1 MLQIVKASVPGAALT
16 EARLRDERL
25 FPHGMDKSVP
35 AQRPLRGKAELKAAL
50 RRVQNVLPHGAVDK
64 LRRGED
70 EDAAAAPQ
78 RWLQTQYAFPVRVP
92 VYVRAAE
99 RLLCRDGDLA
109 CGTFLGPSDPEQEPY
124 IRLAVGDYLP
134 LLAAWGQDSALASI
148 LRSLAHE
155 LTHYFQWV
163 RDPVGYQTADES
175 RLERQADR
183 CARETLYDYADVYA
197 HP

>member
-1 MLQIVKASVPGAALT
+1 MRRSWSCPPGQGAAMPGRRGGI
-16 EARLRDERL
+16 RLRFDPGVDPEVR
-25 FPHGMDKSVP
+25 
-35 AQRPLRGKAELKAAL
+35 RAL
-50 RRVQNVLPHGAVDK
+50 MQFV
-64 LRRGED
+64 
-70 EDAAAAPQ
+70 

-124 IRLAVGDYLP
+124 IRLAVGDYLQ

-155 LTHYFQWV
+155 LTHADALFSMGARSRGV
-163 RDPVGYQTADES
+163 SDCGRVQTGAAGGS
-175 RLERQADR
+175 LR
-183 CARETLYDYADVYA
+183 
-197 HP
+197 P

>member
-1 MLQIVKASVPGAALT
+1 MRRSWSCPPGQGAAMPGRRGGI
-16 EARLRDERL
+16 RLRFDPGVDPEVR
-25 FPHGMDKSVP
+25 
-35 AQRPLRGKAELKAAL
+35 RAL
-50 RRVQNVLPHGAVDK
+50 MQFV
-64 LRRGED
+64 
-70 EDAAAAPQ
+70 

-124 IRLAVGDYLP
+124 IRLAVGDYP
-134 LLAAWGQDSALASI
+134 QMLAAWGQDSALASI

-163 RDPVGYQTADES
+163 RDPVGHQTADES

>member
-1 MLQIVKASVPGAALT
+1 MRRSWSCPPGQGAAM
-16 EARLRDERL
+16 
-25 FPHGMDKSVP
+25 PG
-35 AQRPLRGKAELKAAL
+35 
-50 RRVQNVLPHGAVDK
+50 
-64 LRRGED
+64 RRGSIWLRFDPGVDPEVRR
-70 EDAAAAPQ
+70 ALMQ
-78 RWLQTQYAFPVRVP
+78 FVRWLQTQYAFPVRVP
-92 VYVRAAE
+92 VYMWAAE

-124 IRLAVGDYLP
+124 IRLAVGDYP
-134 LLAAWGQDSALASI
+134 QMLAAWGQDSALASI

-163 RDPVGYQTADES
+163 RDPVGYQIADES

>member
-1 MLQIVKASVPGAALT
+1 MQFV
-16 EARLRDERL
+16 
-25 FPHGMDKSVP
+25 
-35 AQRPLRGKAELKAAL
+35 
-50 RRVQNVLPHGAVDK
+50 
-64 LRRGED
+64 
-70 EDAAAAPQ
+70 
-78 RWLQTQYAFPVRVP
+78 RWLQTQYAFTVRVP

-109 CGTFLGPSDPEQEPY
+109 CGTFLGPSDPKQEPY
-124 IRLAVGDYLP
+124 IRLAVGDYP
-134 LLAAWGQDSALASI
+134 QMLAAWGQDSALASI

>member
-1 MLQIVKASVPGAALT
+1 MRRSWSCPPGQGAAMPGRRGGI
-16 EARLRDERL
+16 RLRFDPGVDPEVR
-25 FPHGMDKSVP
+25 
-35 AQRPLRGKAELKAAL
+35 RAL
-50 RRVQNVLPHGAVDK
+50 MQFV
-64 LRRGED
+64 
-70 EDAAAAPQ
+70 

-124 IRLAVGDYLP
+124 IRLAVGDYP
-134 LLAAWGQDSALASI
+134 QLLAAWGQDSALASI

-175 RLERQADR
+175 RLERHPAAAQAGGPMPEDR
-183 CARETLYDYADVYA
+183 CSRPAGTG
-197 HP
+197 

>member
-1 MLQIVKASVPGAALT
+1 MRRSWSCPPGQGAAMPGRRGGI
-16 EARLRDERL
+16 RLRFDPGVDPEVR
-25 FPHGMDKSVP
+25 
-35 AQRPLRGKAELKAAL
+35 RAL
-50 RRVQNVLPHGAVDK
+50 MQFV
-64 LRRGED
+64 
-70 EDAAAAPQ
+70 

-124 IRLAVGDYLP
+124 IRLAVGDYLQ

-163 RDPVGYQTADES
+163 RDPVGI
-175 RLERQADR
+175 RLRTSPDWSGRRIAAP
-183 CARETLYDYADVYA
+183 ARPYTITRICMRIREV
-197 HP
+197 HISF

>member
-1 MLQIVKASVPGAALT
+1 MRRSWSCPPGQGAAMPGRRGGI
-16 EARLRDERL
+16 RLRFDPGVDPEVR
-25 FPHGMDKSVP
+25 
-35 AQRPLRGKAELKAAL
+35 RAL
-50 RRVQNVLPHGAVDK
+50 MQFV
-64 LRRGED
+64 
-70 EDAAAAPQ
+70 

-109 CGTFLGPSDPEQEPY
+109 CGTFLGPQRSGTGAVYPPCRR
-124 IRLAVGDYLP
+124 RLPAAARSVGT
-134 LLAAWGQDSALASI
+134 GQCAGINPALACARADALFSMGA
-148 LRSLAHE
+148 RS
-155 LTHYFQWV
+155 
-163 RDPVGYQTADES
+163 RGYQTADES

>member
-1 MLQIVKASVPGAALT
+1 MRKTAVCFWRQCGFNPALPETLTSYGGSNAQIMELPPGQGAAM
-16 EARLRDERL
+16 
-25 FPHGMDKSVP
+25 PG
-35 AQRPLRGKAELKAAL
+35 
-50 RRVQNVLPHGAVDK
+50 
-64 LRRGED
+64 RRGGIWLRFDPGVDPEVRR
-70 EDAAAAPQ
+70 ALMQ
-78 RWLQTQYAFPVRVP
+78 FVRWLQTQYAFTVRVP

-124 IRLAVGDYLP
+124 IRLAVGDYP
-134 LLAAWGQDSALASI
+134 QLLAAWGQDSALASI